1 MDWTLIYG
9 LLIATGLFA
18 LAWFAFVIPSQRRDH
33 ERRLALIQKRLA
45 EREKRLREGGSN
57 PHDDNASYGDQK

>member
-9 LLIATGLFA
+9 LLIATALFA
-18 LAWFAFVIPSQRRDH
+18 VVWFAFVIPSTRRDH

-45 EREKRLREGGSN
+45 ERAKRPDDTGSN
-57 PHDDNASYGDQK
+57 ANDDDASQRPDE